1 LLFFLSIG
9 LNRILLYLM
18 GLVMMRRDLMRNE
31 EGKRLAKRREHLS
44 SKVALTE
51 LSVEEMVQLL
61 VSHC

>member
-31 EGKRLAKRREHLS
+31 EGKRLPKRREHLS